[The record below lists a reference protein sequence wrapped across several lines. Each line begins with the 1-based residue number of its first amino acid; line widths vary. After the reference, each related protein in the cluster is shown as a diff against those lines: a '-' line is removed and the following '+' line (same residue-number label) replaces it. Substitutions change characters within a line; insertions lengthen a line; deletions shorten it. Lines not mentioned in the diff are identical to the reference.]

1 MFPHDAHA
9 IRPLAG
15 NTISLW
21 NESCAM
27 AETRTPK
34 QPTWLEYLA
43 CYALY
48 ILLVVGSAATLFLVL
63 RPALLA
69 LIVALLGQSRVNRI
83 VYLGG
88 ITLLGGGLFILV
100 MAAEPYLRNGVERRQ
115 LLRRFFRIGT
125 PVIVAAVLGL
135 LVLAI
140 GG

>member
-1 MFPHDAHA
+1 
-9 IRPLAG
+9 
-15 NTISLW
+15 
-21 NESCAM
+21 M

-34 QPTWLEYLA
+34 QPTWREYLA

-48 ILLVVGSAATLFLVL
+48 TLLVVGSAATLFLVL

-69 LIVALLGQSRVNRI
+69 VIVALFGQSRANRI

-115 LLRRFFRIGT
+115 LLRRFIRIGA
-125 PVIVAAVLGL
+125 PVIIAAVLGL